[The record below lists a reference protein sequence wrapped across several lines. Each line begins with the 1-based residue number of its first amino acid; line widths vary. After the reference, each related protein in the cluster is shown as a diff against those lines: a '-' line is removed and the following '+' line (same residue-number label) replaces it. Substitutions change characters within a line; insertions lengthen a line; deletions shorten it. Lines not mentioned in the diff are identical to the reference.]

1 MELRIRILNY
11 SGSSVQTGYIAS
23 IAVSATLNGV
33 APFTKHPT
41 TFIPYGQYTQY
52 WNIRNGEVFPVL

>member
-1 MELRIRILNY
+1 MELRIRILKY
-11 SGSSVQTGYIAS
+11 SGDIVQTGYIAS

-41 TFIPYGQYTQY
+41 KYIQGRHGRQGRQ
-52 WNIRNGEVFPVL
+52 GLVLA

>member
-1 MELRIRILNY
+1 MELRIRILKY
-11 SGSSVQTGYIAS
+11 SGDIVQTGYIAS

-41 TFIPYGQYTQY
+41 TYHMDNMDHYGCLEQK
-52 WNIRNGEVFPVL
+52 RH